1 VPQLSCYRFSGF
13 GPLLAREARRID
25 ARWDARHWAREAE
38 LASMSCGTSGVAK
51 CFGVGPLQL
60 AQLGATSA
68 SERCG
73 IGSRRS
79 QWGAAHRRG
88 APNFSTAQTS
98 MITIFF
104 VIVRQRTSR
113 EDEL

>member
-1 VPQLSCYRFSGF
+1 MPQLSCYRYSGF
-13 GPLLAREARRID
+13 GLLPAREARRID
-25 ARWDARHWAREAE
+25 ARRDARHWAREAE

-51 CFGVGPLQL
+51 CFAAGPLQL
-60 AQLGATSA
+60 AQLGAKSA

-73 IGSRRS
+73 IGSRRP

-98 MITIFF
+98 ISTIF
-104 VIVRQRTSR
+104 
-113 EDEL
+113 L

>member
-98 MITIFF
+98 ISTIF
-104 VIVRQRTSR
+104 
-113 EDEL
+113 L

>member
-1 VPQLSCYRFSGF
+1 MPQLSCYRFSGF
-13 GPLLAREARRID
+13 ELPPALEARRID
-25 ARWDARHWAREAE
+25 ARRDARHRAREAE
-38 LASMSCGTSGVAK
+38 LASMSCGTLGCPRPCNAWPNASVRGLFSAMAS
-51 CFGVGPLQL
+51 
-60 AQLGATSA
+60 AQFGATSA

-98 MITIFF
+98 ISTIF
-104 VIVRQRTSR
+104 
-113 EDEL
+113 L

>member
-1 VPQLSCYRFSGF
+1 MRRKCEVDAVPGAAAKLLSFQRFRAAPG
-13 GPLLAREARRID
+13 ARGRRID

-98 MITIFF
+98 ISTIF
-104 VIVRQRTSR
+104 
-113 EDEL
+113 L